1 MLACAYTRH
10 GIFGGKPT
18 VQRVPLPPAPGP
30 GELLVRVFAASL
42 NPADYKSADGEQ
54 AALLAFD
61 WPRVVGFDFSGEVAA
76 VGQPD
81 EGDGDAGAD
90 ADDVLAAAAFAV
102 GDAVFGM
109 IRCLPQ
115 AHRGTCA
122 EFALV
127 PAAVCA
133 RKPPG
138 VAHFE
143 AASLPL
149 VAITAVKALR
159 SCGLR
164 EKKQQTHTQ
173 QPAQEQRGDDGSAAA
188 AGPRVLITGGAGGVG
203 TAAIQLAKSLFGA
216 SYVATY

>member
-1 MLACAYTRH
+1 MLACAYSRH

-81 EGDGDAGAD
+81 EGGAGAD
-90 ADDVLAAAAFAV
+90 ADDVAAAASFVV

-115 AHRGTCA
+115 AHRGTW
-122 EFALV
+122 
-127 PAAVCA
+127 
-133 RKPPG
+133 RW
-138 VAHFE
+138 
-143 AASLPL
+143 
-149 VAITAVKALR
+149 
-159 SCGLR
+159 
-164 EKKQQTHTQ
+164 
-173 QPAQEQRGDDGSAAA
+173 GSA
-188 AGPRVLITGGAGGVG
+188 R
-203 TAAIQLAKSLFGA
+203 S
-216 SYVATY
+216 